1 MSPSDALSD
10 PIAPPEAVP
19 ARPASRMRP
28 LYWSVRRELWEN
40 RSIYVAP
47 LVVAAVVLLGL
58 LVGSINLHRA
68 THLVSTLDAS
78 KRQVALAVPFEGA
91 AAIILV
97 ASFIVGFF
105 YCLSAL
111 QSERRDRS
119 ILFWK
124 SLPVSDLTTVLAK
137 AALPMVVLPVVTFL
151 VVVATQLII
160 LAASLA
166 ILPSVGLPATALWTQ
181 FPVLNSWLELAY
193 LLICMALWHAP
204 IWGWLMLVSGWARR
218 ATFLWAV
225 GPPIGVV
232 IFERLAFGT
241 GYVDR
246 LLHYRVTGGLTEAF
260 SLREAVLG
268 QTAAGSVSFD
278 SGRMDP
284 IGFVTSPGLWSGLVV
299 AAALFAAVVWQRR
312 YRAPI

>member
-1 MSPSDALSD
+1 MSLSDTLSD
-10 PIAPPEAVP
+10 PVAPSEAVV
-19 ARPASRMRP
+19 RPASKTRP

-40 RSIYVAP
+40 RSIYIAP
-47 LVVAAVVLLGL
+47 ALVAAVVLLGL

-68 THLVSTLDAS
+68 THLVTTLDAS
-78 KRQVALAVPFEGA
+78 KRQVALGIPFEGA

-97 ASFIVGFF
+97 ASFIVAFF

-124 SLPVSDLTTVLAK
+124 SLPVSDLTTVTAK

-151 VVVATQLII
+151 VIVATQLII
-160 LAASLA
+160 LAASLV
-166 ILPSVGLPATALWTQ
+166 ILPSVGLPATALMTQ

-204 IWGWLMLVSGWARR
+204 VWGWLMLVSGWARR

-241 GYVDR
+241 SYFDR
-246 LLHYRVTGGLTEAF
+246 LLHYRVIGGVAEAF
-260 SLREAVLG
+260 SMRETLLS
-268 QTAAGSVSFD
+268 QNHAGSVSFD
-278 SGRMDP
+278 SARMNP
-284 IGFVTSPGLWSGLVV
+284 IGFVTSPGLWTGLIV
-299 AAALFAAVVWQRR
+299 ATALFAGVVWQRR
-312 YRAPI
+312 YRAPL

>member
-1 MSPSDALSD
+1 MSTSDALSD
-10 PIAPPEAVP
+10 PIAPPQSVAAE
-19 ARPASRMRP
+19 PASRPRP

-40 RSIYVAP
+40 RSIYIAP
-47 LVVAAVVLLGL
+47 AVVAAVILFGL
-58 LVGSINLHRA
+58 LVGAINLHHA

-78 KRQVALAVPFEGA
+78 KRQVALGIPFVGA
-91 AAIILV
+91 AAIILI
-97 ASFIVGFF
+97 ASFIVAFF
-105 YCLSAL
+105 YCLGAL

-151 VVVATQLII
+151 VIVAAQLII

-181 FPVLNSWLELAY
+181 FPVLKSWLELVY

-204 IWGWLMLVSGWARR
+204 IWAWLMLVSGWARR
-218 ATFLWAV
+218 AAFLWAV
-225 GPPIGVV
+225 GPPTGMV

-241 GYVDR
+241 DYAGR
-246 LLHYRVTGGLTEAF
+246 LLRYRLTGGLMEAF
-260 SLREAVLG
+260 SSS
-268 QTAAGSVSFD
+268 QTAAGSADFD
-278 SGRMDP
+278 SAHMDP
-284 IGFVTSPGLWSGLVV
+284 IGFLTNPGLWSGLIV
-299 AAALFAAVVWQRR
+299 AAALFAIVIRQRR
-312 YRAPI
+312 YRSVL

>member
-10 PIAPPEAVP
+10 PIAPPEA
-19 ARPASRMRP
+19 AATRPASRTRP

-40 RSIYVAP
+40 RSIYIAP
-47 LVVAAVVLLGL
+47 AVVAAVVLLGL

-137 AALPMVVLPVVTFL
+137 AALPLVVLPAVTFL
-151 VVVATQLII
+151 VIVVTQLII

-166 ILPSVGLPATALWTQ
+166 ILPSIGLPATALWTQ
-181 FPVLNSWLELAY
+181 FPILNSWLDLAY
-193 LLICMALWHAP
+193 VLICLALWHAP

-225 GPPIGVV
+225 GPPLAIA

-241 GYVDR
+241 AHVDALLRYR
-246 LLHYRVTGGLTEAF
+246 LTGALSEAF
-260 SLREAVLG
+260 
-268 QTAAGSVSFD
+268 AGGTDGKGVSINA
-278 SGRMDP
+278 GHLDP
-284 IGFVTSPGLWSGLVV
+284 IRFLSSPGLWLGLIV

-312 YRAPI
+312 YRTPI